1 MPFGSISASTM
12 LEELQVTNLGLI
24 PEAIISPSA
33 GLTVITGETGA
44 GKTVM
49 LGALRLLTGE
59 SASKGLIGPHGDVAD
74 VSALFIGD
82 SEHVARRVVS
92 EGRSKA
98 YLDGSITTASALGE
112 TLGSKVSIVGQHDQ
126 HTITSSSGVRRLV
139 DASLTSNEMESLD
152 AYSAAWKAFTL
163 VNAEAELLG
172 PDPRHLAREL
182 ETVRFQVAEIAEAG
196 FVLGDDVEL
205 RNRANKLRNALELA
219 SSIGVVL
226 TKLGDEGAAANL
238 TEAGRAID
246 GAARMDPELEHL
258 AAEIGDSITRL
269 SDVVAEV
276 VRYASDLDV
285 DPAHLDQT
293 EQRVAL
299 LSSLKRKYG
308 DSLEAV
314 LTFAKDAG
322 EREAELESLLSS
334 ADDIAKRLAQA
345 TSVLADAGDML
356 RAARESA
363 GARIASAACVHLTD
377 LGFTAPFVEISI
389 APSQATGA
397 GADTAIVL
405 FASDTALTP
414 GPISAIASGGE
425 LSRLVLALTLA
436 SGGVDTDIVAF
447 DEIDAGVGGETALS
461 MGQKLATLS
470 EARQVICVTHLPQ
483 VAAFASKHFVVQR
496 DGATTMIGEV
506 VGDTRTEELA
516 RMLAGLSSSEKGRRH
531 AEELLVIAR
540 GDE

>member
-1 MPFGSISASTM
+1 M

-24 PEAIISPSA
+24 PEATISPA
-33 GLTVITGETGA
+33 VGLTVITGETGA

-49 LGALRLLTGE
+49 LGALRLLSGE

-74 VSALFIGD
+74 VSALFVGP

-112 TLGSKVSIVGQHDQ
+112 TIGSKVSIVGQHDQ

-139 DASLTSNEMESLD
+139 DASLTSDEIDALD
-152 AYSAAWKAFTL
+152 AYSAAWQAFTL

-172 PDPRHLAREL
+172 SDPRHIAREL
-182 ETVRFQVAEIAEAG
+182 ETVRFQVGEIADAG
-196 FVLGDDVEL
+196 FALGDDVEL
-205 RNRANKLRNALELA
+205 RNRASKLRNAQELA
-219 SSIGVVL
+219 SSIDVVL
-226 TKLGDEGAAANL
+226 TQLGDEGAAASL
-238 TEAGRAID
+238 TEAGRAIE
-246 GAARMDPELEHL
+246 GAARLDPELEQL
-258 AAEIGDSITRL
+258 ASEVTDSITRL

-285 DPAHLDQT
+285 DPSHLNET

-299 LSSLKRKYG
+299 LASLKRKYG
-308 DSLEAV
+308 ESLESV
-314 LTFAKDAG
+314 LTFGKEAA
-322 EREAELESLLSS
+322 EREAELEALLSS
-334 ADDIAKRLAQA
+334 ADDIAERLAEA
-345 TSVLADAGDML
+345 TSILEETGATLRVSRTTAGI
-356 RAARESA
+356 
-363 GARIASAACVHLTD
+363 RIAVAACAHLTD
-377 LGFTAPFVEISI
+377 LGFSAPSVEISI
-389 APSQATGA
+389 APSQPTAS
-397 GADTAIVL
+397 GADTATIL
-405 FASDTALTP
+405 FASDEVLTP

-461 MGQKLATLS
+461 MGRKLSALS
-470 EARQVICVTHLPQ
+470 ETRQVICVTHLPQ
-483 VAAFASKHFVVQR
+483 VAAFASKHFVVRR
-496 DGATTMIGEV
+496 DGATTMIEEV
-506 VGDTRTEELA
+506 TEDDRTEELA

-531 AEELLVIAR
+531 AEELLTIAHGR
-540 GDE
+540 E